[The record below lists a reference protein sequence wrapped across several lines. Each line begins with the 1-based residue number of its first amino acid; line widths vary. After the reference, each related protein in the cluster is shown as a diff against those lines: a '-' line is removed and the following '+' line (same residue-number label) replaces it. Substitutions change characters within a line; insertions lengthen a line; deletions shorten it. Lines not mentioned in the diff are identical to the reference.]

1 MIQKY
6 FLFILTIILSIS
18 SAQQRKMELE
28 DTIKNE
34 IDLKYLF
41 FLPKDYYSDKN
52 TGWPLILF
60 LHGMGER
67 GADLELVKIHG
78 IPKIVKEQIDFPFIA
93 VSPQCPIEYVWRD
106 DDMQQA
112 LENLLQKI
120 VENHRVDKTRI
131 YVTGL
136 SMGGYGTW
144 SLAARRPDLFAAA
157 VPICGGG
164 DLATVNILKNLPIWV
179 FHGGLDGVVLPEES
193 EKMVRALEK
202 AGGKVRYTLYPEA
215 YHDSWTETYDN
226 SALYDWMLSNRKTEN

>member
-18 SAQQRKMELE
+18 FAQQRKIELE

-120 VENHRVDKTRI
+120 VENYRVDKTRI

-164 DLATVNILKNLPIWV
+164 DPATVNILKNMPIWV

-193 EKMVRALEK
+193 EKMVRALER
-202 AGGKVRYTLYPEA
+202 AGGKVRY
-215 YHDSWTETYDN
+215 
-226 SALYDWMLSNRKTEN
+226 LSLIHI

>member
-1 MIQKY
+1 MIQKSL
-6 FLFILTIILSIS
+6 LFILSITLSVGFS
-18 SAQQRKMELE
+18 QQRKMGLE
-28 DTIKNE
+28 VINENE

-41 FLPKDYYSDKN
+41 FLPKDYYSDIN
-52 TGWPLILF
+52 TRWPLILF

-67 GADLELVKIHG
+67 GANLELVKIHG
-78 IPKIVKEQIDFPFIA
+78 IPKIIKTQTDFPFIT

-112 LENLLQKI
+112 VEDILLKI
-120 VENHRVDKTRI
+120 VKNYRVDKTRI

-164 DLATVNILKNLPIWV
+164 DPATVNVLKNLPIWV
-179 FHGGLDGVVLPEES
+179 FHGGLDEVVLPKES

-226 SALYDWMLSNRKTEN
+226 TALYDWLLSNRKVEN

>member
-1 MIQKY
+1 MPIYPLDTAIANKQKLLICIPILYNRKWWIGLPEKIMIQKY

-18 SAQQRKMELE
+18 FAQQRKMELE

-112 LENLLQKI
+112 LENL
-120 VENHRVDKTRI
+120 
-131 YVTGL
+131 
-136 SMGGYGTW
+136 
-144 SLAARRPDLFAAA
+144 
-157 VPICGGG
+157 
-164 DLATVNILKNLPIWV
+164 
-179 FHGGLDGVVLPEES
+179 
-193 EKMVRALEK
+193 
-202 AGGKVRYTLYPEA
+202 
-215 YHDSWTETYDN
+215 
-226 SALYDWMLSNRKTEN
+226 

>member
-1 MIQKY
+1 MVKKLL
-6 FLFILTIILSIS
+6 LFILPVTLTIGFS
-18 SAQQRKMELE
+18 QQRKMGLDEPNE
-28 DTIKNE
+28 NE

-41 FLPKDYYSDKN
+41 FLPKDFYSDKN
-52 TGWPLILF
+52 TRWPLILF

-78 IPKIVKEQIDFPFIA
+78 IPKIVEAQTDFPFIT

-112 LENLLQKI
+112 VENLLQKI
-120 VENHRVDKTRI
+120 VKNYRVDKTRI

-164 DLATVNILKNLPIWV
+164 DPATVNILKNLPIWV
-179 FHGGLDGVVLPEES
+179 FHGGLDEVVLPEES

-226 SALYDWMLSNRKTEN
+226 PALYDWLLSNRKAEN

>member
-1 MIQKY
+1 M
-6 FLFILTIILSIS
+6 LSVGF
-18 SAQQRKMELE
+18 AQQRKMEHLNE
-28 DTIKNE
+28 DE

-41 FLPKDYYSDKN
+41 YLPKDYYNAKKIA
-52 TGWPLILF
+52 WPLILF

-67 GADLELVKIHG
+67 GNDLELVKIHG
-78 IPKIVKEQIDFPFIA
+78 IPKIVKTQKDFPFIA
-93 VSPQCPIEYVWRD
+93 VSPQCPTEYVWRD

-120 VENHRVDKTRI
+120 VENYRVDKTRI

-164 DLATVNILKNLPIWV
+164 DPATVNILKNMPIWV

-193 EKMVRALEK
+193 EKMVRALER
-202 AGGKVRYTLYPEA
+202 AGGKVRYTLYPKA
-215 YHDSWTETYDN
+215 YHDSWTETYD
-226 SALYDWMLSNRKTEN
+226 SPALYDWLLSNRKVEN